1 MKKYTRISKS
11 QYLKGLQCPKALW
24 YYRHRSDLAPDI
36 SDSQQA
42 LFDAGHEVGELAQ
55 QYFKTGIEITEDY
68 WATDKAIAATQ
79 QAIADGHKHIFEATA
94 ASSDGAYAKI
104 DILKKVGKADT
115 WDLIEVKAA
124 TSVKE
129 YHLDDMAL
137 QRFAFTGAGY
147 NIRRS
152 ILMHI
157 NNEYVRSGDL
167 DLKALFTLEDC
178 TRDVKDRLSGVGD
191 TVAAL
196 LKALKR
202 KKEPAI
208 ATGDHCYDPFE
219 CDYTGHC
226 WPKISEPSVY
236 SVFRSGWKRDCL
248 LEKNITAICDIP
260 DDMLNKLD
268 MTNREYIA
276 VDACKT
282 GEVYKDIPQIQ
293 AWLNTLEYPLY
304 FLDYET
310 INPAVP
316 LFDQSRPYQQIPFQF
331 SLHIQKKKG
340 GPLTHLEFLHTPK
353 SDPRPD
359 LIKKLIKSCGRKGSV
374 VVYNQGFESRIN
386 NELGRDFPS
395 FQIDLDNI
403 NARMVDLLTPFRSR
417 HIYHPDMNGSASLKA
432 VLPALVPTMSYDGL
446 EIADGGTAS
455 QLYFN
460 CLKGAIPEEEQKQ
473 IFDNL
478 RVYCGQDTLAEVKL
492 LRVLYGL
499 VC

>member
-1 MKKYTRISKS
+1 MSIQRISKS
-11 QYLKGLQCPKALW
+11 QYIKGLQCPKALW
-24 YYRHRSDLAPDI
+24 YYRHRPDLTPEI

-42 LFDAGHEVGELAQ
+42 LFDTGHEVGALAQ
-55 QYFKTGIEITEDY
+55 QYFKKGAEITEEYYAVDQ
-68 WATDKAIAATQ
+68 AVAATQ
-79 QAIADGHKHIFEATA
+79 KAVADGHTHIFEATA
-94 ASSDGAYAKI
+94 ASPDGAFSKI
-104 DILKKVGKADT
+104 DILKKVGKSDA

-124 TSVKE
+124 TGVKE

-137 QRFAFTGAGY
+137 QRFAFIGAGY

-178 TRDVKDRLSGVGD
+178 TKEVKGRLSGVGD

-196 LKALKR
+196 LKALNR

-208 ATGDHCYDPFE
+208 DPGDHCYDPFE
-219 CDYTGHC
+219 CAYISHC
-226 WPKISEPSVY
+226 WPKIPEPSVY

-260 DDMLNKLD
+260 DDMLNKLN

-282 GEVYKDIPQIQ
+282 GRVYKDIPQIK
-293 AWLNTLEYPLY
+293 AFLKTLKYPLY

-310 INPAVP
+310 VTNAVP
-316 LFDQSRPYQQIPFQF
+316 LFDNSRPYQQILFQF

-386 NELGRDFPS
+386 NELGRDFPA
-395 FQIDLDNI
+395 FKTDLNNI
-403 NARMVDLLTPFRSR
+403 TARMVDLLVPVRSR
-417 HIYHPDMNGSASLKA
+417 HLYHPDMNCSASLKA
-432 VLPALVPTMSYDGL
+432 VLPALVPTMSYADL

-455 QLYFN
+455 QLYLS
-460 CLKGAIPEEEQKQ
+460 CLKDAIPAAEQQQ

-478 RVYCGQDTLAEVKL
+478 RVYCGQDTMAEVKL
-492 LRVLYGL
+492 LEVLYGL
-499 VC
+499 V